1 MIKHGIDQDALIT
14 QFSQATAKQG
24 ETLRKAVNEATLKA
38 LQGRELTLA
47 NIKQVL
53 GTVTKAAA
61 TGAAGSPLAAV
72 DVEGL
77 LGKAFAGMDTALE
90 QTVQAHQKALKQLV
104 DQGANLRE
112 TQLKKALAD
121 IEKMEDALFSA
132 VRKAAAG
139 AAGPAAAMQG
149 PWAKVLEGVQGKSTQ
164 TGTLASATVEQLMD
178 RAQQSLRDGRA
189 LGVRASQAMLDSYST
204 LVSGVLIGM
213 SEALQNGAASP
224 SPSPAPSPSPSRAR
238 RG

>member
-1 MIKHGIDQDALIT
+1 VIKHGIDQDALIK

-24 ETLRKAVNEATLKA
+24 EALRNAVNQATLKA

-53 GTVTKAAA
+53 GTVAKAAS
-61 TGAAGSPLAAV
+61 TGASSSALPAV

-77 LGKAFAGMDTALE
+77 LAKAFAGMDAALE
-90 QTVQAHQKALKQLV
+90 QAVQANRKALQQMV

-121 IEKMEDALFSA
+121 IEKMEDALFDA
-132 VRKAAAG
+132 VRKAAGG
-139 AAGPAAAMQG
+139 ASLQG
-149 PWAKVLEGVQGKSTQ
+149 PWANVLGQAQGKA
-164 TGTLASATVEQLMD
+164 TGTGALASSTVEQLMESV
-178 RAQQSLRDGRA
+178 QNGLREGRA
-189 LGVRASQAMLDSYST
+189 LGMNASQAMLDSYST

-213 SEALQNGAASP
+213 SDALQQGGTAPAA
-224 SPSPAPSPSPSRAR
+224 ARAKK
-238 RG
+238 G

>member
-1 MIKHGIDQDALIT
+1 MIKHGIDQDALIK

-24 ETLRKAVNEATLKA
+24 EALRNAVNQATLKA

-53 GTVTKAAA
+53 GTVAKAAS
-61 TGAAGSPLAAV
+61 TGAAGSALPPV

-77 LGKAFAGMDTALE
+77 LAKAFAGMDAALE
-90 QTVQAHQKALKQLV
+90 QAVQANRKALQQMV

-121 IEKMEDALFSA
+121 IEKMEGALFDA
-132 VRKAAAG
+132 VRTAAAG
-139 AAGPAAAMQG
+139 AAGPGAALQG
-149 PWAKVLEGVQGKSTQ
+149 PWANVLGAAQGKATST
-164 TGTLASATVEQLMD
+164 GALASSTVEQLLD
-178 RAQQSLRDGRA
+178 SVQKGLRDGRA
-189 LGVRASQAMLDSYST
+189 LGMSASQAMLDSYST

-213 SEALQNGAASP
+213 SDALQQGGTD
-224 SPSPAPSPSPSRAR
+224 SPARRAR
-238 RG
+238 KR